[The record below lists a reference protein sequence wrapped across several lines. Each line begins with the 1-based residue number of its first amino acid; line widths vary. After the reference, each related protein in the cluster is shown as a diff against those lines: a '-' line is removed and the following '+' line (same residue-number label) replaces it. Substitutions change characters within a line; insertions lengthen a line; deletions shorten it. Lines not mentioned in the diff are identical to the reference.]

1 MNNLFKII
9 LTSVIIFSLGKP
21 LKAQTPPAPGAHYT
35 NTTMTAFHG
44 TWRWTSGTDT
54 VKLYLTTA
62 NVYYNIN
69 GGFTSDDLVGWY
81 YYKRGNNVIF
91 SNYSSIPNTF
101 ANGRI
106 SGYNSDESPNRVDGF
121 YKDPIKNKSI
131 KLSLVLY
138 SSQNLLEWR
147 SYIIGLVYGNRPTPP
162 PGMTLPADMTFTKL

>member
-1 MNNLFKII
+1 MKNLLKII

-21 LKAQTPPAPGAHYT
+21 LKAQNPPVAGAHYT

-62 NVYYNIN
+62 NVFYNIN
-69 GGFTSDDLVGWY
+69 GGFSAERLVGWY
-81 YYKRGNNVIF
+81 YYKKGNNVIF

-101 ANGRI
+101 ANARI
-106 SGYNSDESPNRVDGF
+106 AGNNSDESLNRVDGF
-121 YKDPIKNKSI
+121 YKDPIKDKSI

-138 SSQNLLEWR
+138 ASQNQLEWR
-147 SYIIGLVYGNRPTPP
+147 SHIIGLVYGNRPVPP
-162 PGMTLPADMTFTKL
+162 AGMTLPQDMTFTRL